1 MKLLF
6 INACSNKNSKTLKLA
21 KEIINLFEN
30 DYLIDIINTYSLP
43 FSFINDEIIEK
54 RNKGEFDPL
63 AYKYA
68 NMIKNADRIIIAS
81 PLWDMSYPASLKVFI
96 ENIMIPNVLFRYEAD
111 KAIGLSNA
119 KKLLYI
125 NTIGGKVDVNYGFE
139 EIKAIANLWGI
150 KEVLDISID
159 LVDVIPNRFE
169 DEKIKLI
176 DKLKNK
182 LKEF

>member
-43 FSFINDEIIEK
+43 FSFINDDIIEK

-81 PLWDMSYPASLKVFI
+81 AFL
-96 ENIMIPNVLFRYEAD
+96 IMLAY
-111 KAIGLSNA
+111 L
-119 KKLLYI
+119 
-125 NTIGGKVDVNYGFE
+125 
-139 EIKAIANLWGI
+139 
-150 KEVLDISID
+150 
-159 LVDVIPNRFE
+159 
-169 DEKIKLI
+169 
-176 DKLKNK
+176 
-182 LKEF
+182 